1 MLFWRL
7 WVQNNSSHPF
17 IVWIFSLQKIFRNVA
32 FWNVI
37 FQSGCRLNKTFRWRR
52 TVTHIKEIYIKYI
65 IIYDKERNLYI
76 FEFLNEMQRKCS
88 SVITDTFEP
97 TGARLSFYSF
107 FSFSFCANHS
117 IPFYLRHFKSPHF
130 SLFLILILFLSR
142 LQIKQQNK
150 KRKKCLESLTDI
162 ARKIKVCKVEGI

>member
-117 IPFYLRHFKSPHF
+117 I
-130 SLFLILILFLSR
+130 LFTT
-142 LQIKQQNK
+142 LQISSLLSLSHSHSLSLSSPKKQQNK
-150 KRKKCLESLTDI
+150 KRKKV
-162 ARKIKVCKVEGI
+162 A